1 MEQLSARDLHR
12 RLAAG
17 WLPLLLDV
25 REPWELEIALIDGSH
40 SVPMNAIPS
49 SLGQGVLESREREI
63 VVICHHG
70 VRSQQ
75 VGRYLEHSGY
85 SQVINLAGGVDAWA
99 TQVDPS
105 MATY

>member
-1 MEQLSARDLHR
+1 MEQLHANDLHR
-12 RLAAG
+12 RLEAG

-25 REPWELEIALIDGSH
+25 REPWELEIAHIDGSH
-40 SVPMNAIPS
+40 SLPMNAIPS

-63 VVICHHG
+63 VLICHHG

-85 SQVINLAGGVDAWA
+85 SQVINLVGGVDAWA
-99 TQVDPS
+99 DQVDPS